1 MNLEELKKKMDEEHY
16 IYDDTLSTVLYVA
29 LQLGRPLLIEGAAG
43 VGKTEVAKVMA
54 AALDRELVRLQCY
67 EGLDESKALYEWN
80 YQKQLLSIQVNMNA
94 QDREALTRSLFSD
107 EYLLERP
114 LLKSI
119 RSEKPVVLLIDEID
133 KADEEFEAFLL
144 ELLSEMQVT
153 IPEVGTIRANSVPF
167 VVLTS
172 NRARPLSEALR
183 RRCAYLY
190 IEYPDMEKELAILR
204 AKLPHVDDR
213 LCAQVALAVQKLR
226 SNEVILKKPS
236 IAETLDWA
244 AALDALGIRE
254 LTPDAL
260 RKTAGFVLKN
270 NEDMAALARQ
280 TADKLDAMGIKFK
293 VVNVVDLVKLQSA
306 KENNEALSDEEFAEL
321 FTEDKPVLFAYHSY
335 ARDVR
340 GLIYDRPNHDNF
352 NVHGYEEQGSTTTPY
367 DMVRVNNI
375 DRYELQAEAL
385 RMIDADKY
393 ADKINELEAFR
404 QEAFQFAVDNGYDH
418 PDYTD
423 WVYSGVNT
431 NKQGAVSATAAT
443 AGDNE

>member
-1 MNLEELKKKMDEEHY
+1 MTFEQMKHKMDEARY
-16 IYDDTLSTVLYVA
+16 IYDETLATVLFVA

-43 VGKTEVAKVMA
+43 VGKTEIAKVMSSV
-54 AALDRELVRLQCY
+54 LDRDLVRLQCY

-94 QDREALTRSLFSD
+94 QDKDTLTRSLFSD

-114 LLKSI
+114 LLQSI

-144 ELLSEMQVT
+144 ELLSEMQVS
-153 IPEVGTIRANSVPF
+153 IPEVGTIRAKTIPF

-190 IEYPDMEKELAILR
+190 IEYPDVQKELAILR

-213 LCAQVALAVQKLR
+213 LCAQVAMAVQKLR
-226 SNEVILKKPS
+226 SNEAILKKPS

-260 RKTAGFVLKN
+260 RQTAGFVLKN
-270 NEDMAALARQ
+270 NEDIAAME
-280 TADKLDAMGIKFK
+280 DMP
-293 VVNVVDLVKLQSA
+293 
-306 KENNEALSDEEFAEL
+306 EDE
-321 FTEDKPVLFAYHSY
+321 HHCHCGGSC
-335 ARDVR
+335 
-340 GLIYDRPNHDNF
+340 GGHH
-352 NVHGYEEQGSTTTPY
+352 HG
-367 DMVRVNNI
+367 
-375 DRYELQAEAL
+375 
-385 RMIDADKY
+385 
-393 ADKINELEAFR
+393 
-404 QEAFQFAVDNGYDH
+404 
-418 PDYTD
+418 
-423 WVYSGVNT
+423 
-431 NKQGAVSATAAT
+431 
-443 AGDNE
+443 

>member
-1 MNLEELKKKMDEEHY
+1 MDLLTLKQKMDEAHY
-16 IYDDTLSTVLYVA
+16 IYDDTMATVLAVA

-43 VGKTEVAKVMA
+43 VGKTEIAKVMA
-54 AALDRELVRLQCY
+54 AALDRDLVRLQCY

-80 YQKQLLSIQVNMNA
+80 YQKQLLSIQVNMGSK
-94 QDREALTRSLFSD
+94 DSDTLTRSLFGD

-114 LLKSI
+114 LLRSI

-144 ELLSEMQVT
+144 ELLSDRQVS
-153 IPEVGTIRANSVPF
+153 IPEVGTIRAKSVPF

-190 IEYPDMEKELAILR
+190 IQYPDMEKELAILR

-226 SNEVILKKPS
+226 ASDSILKKPS

-270 NEDMAALARQ
+270 NEDIAALEE
-280 TADKLDAMGIKFK
+280 LDG
-293 VVNVVDLVKLQSA
+293 
-306 KENNEALSDEEFAEL
+306 AEDAHAC
-321 FTEDKPVLFAYHSY
+321 TCGGHC
-335 ARDVR
+335 
-340 GLIYDRPNHDNF
+340 GGHH
-352 NVHGYEEQGSTTTPY
+352 HG
-367 DMVRVNNI
+367 
-375 DRYELQAEAL
+375 
-385 RMIDADKY
+385 
-393 ADKINELEAFR
+393 
-404 QEAFQFAVDNGYDH
+404 
-418 PDYTD
+418 
-423 WVYSGVNT
+423 
-431 NKQGAVSATAAT
+431 
-443 AGDNE
+443 

>member
-1 MNLEELKKKMDEEHY
+1 MDLETLKQKMDEARY
-16 IYDDTLSTVLYVA
+16 VYDDTLATVLAVA

-43 VGKTEVAKVMA
+43 VGKTEIAKVMA
-54 AALDRELVRLQCY
+54 SALDRDLVRLQCY

-80 YQKQLLSIQVNMNA
+80 YQKQLLSIQVNMGSKSS
-94 QDREALTRSLFSD
+94 DELTKDLFSD

-119 RSEKPVVLLIDEID
+119 RSEQPVVLLIDEID

-153 IPEVGTIRANSVPF
+153 IPEVGTIRAKSVPF

-190 IEYPDMEKELAILR
+190 IQYPDMEKELAILR
-204 AKLPHVDDR
+204 AKLPHADDR

-226 SNEVILKKPS
+226 SSEAILKKPS

-260 RKTAGFVLKN
+260 RQTAGFVLKN
-270 NEDMAALARQ
+270 SEDIAIL
-280 TADKLDAMGIKFK
+280 
-293 VVNVVDLVKLQSA
+293 
-306 KENNEALSDEEFAEL
+306 EETQAHE
-321 FTEDKPVLFAYHSY
+321 HHC
-335 ARDVR
+335 
-340 GLIYDRPNHDNF
+340 GGHCHD
-352 NVHGYEEQGSTTTPY
+352 
-367 DMVRVNNI
+367 
-375 DRYELQAEAL
+375 
-385 RMIDADKY
+385 
-393 ADKINELEAFR
+393 
-404 QEAFQFAVDNGYDH
+404 
-418 PDYTD
+418 
-423 WVYSGVNT
+423 
-431 NKQGAVSATAAT
+431 
-443 AGDNE
+443 

>member
-1 MNLEELKKKMDEEHY
+1 MDLTTLKRKMDEAHY
-16 IYDDTLSTVLYVA
+16 IYDDTLATVLAVA

-43 VGKTEVAKVMA
+43 VGKTEIAKVMA
-54 AALDRELVRLQCY
+54 SALDRDLVRLQCY

-80 YQKQLLSIQVNMNA
+80 YQKQLLSIQVNMGKK
-94 QDREALTRSLFSD
+94 DSDELTKSLFSD

-114 LLKSI
+114 LLQSI

-153 IPEVGTIRANSVPF
+153 IPEVGTIKAKTIPF

-190 IEYPDMEKELAILR
+190 IQYPDMEKELAILR

-226 SNEVILKKPS
+226 SNEAILKKPS

-260 RKTAGFVLKN
+260 RQTAGFVLKN
-270 NEDMAALARQ
+270 NDDMAVLEE
-280 TADKLDAMGIKFK
+280 LDPQEHTHECHCGG
-293 VVNVVDLVKLQSA
+293 
-306 KENNEALSDEEFAEL
+306 
-321 FTEDKPVLFAYHSY
+321 HC
-335 ARDVR
+335 
-340 GLIYDRPNHDNF
+340 GGHH
-352 NVHGYEEQGSTTTPY
+352 HG
-367 DMVRVNNI
+367 
-375 DRYELQAEAL
+375 
-385 RMIDADKY
+385 
-393 ADKINELEAFR
+393 
-404 QEAFQFAVDNGYDH
+404 
-418 PDYTD
+418 
-423 WVYSGVNT
+423 
-431 NKQGAVSATAAT
+431 
-443 AGDNE
+443 

>member
-1 MNLEELKKKMDEEHY
+1 MDKNDFWIIIDRNINEVTAMNLELLKQKMDENNY
-16 IYDDTLSTVLYVA
+16 VYDDTLATVLAVA

-43 VGKTEVAKVMA
+43 VGKTEIAKVMA
-54 AALDRELVRLQCY
+54 SALDRDLVRLQCY

-80 YQKQLLSIQVNMNA
+80 YQKQLLAIQVNMGNKSN
-94 QDREALTRSLFSD
+94 DELTRDLFSD

-119 RSEKPVVLLIDEID
+119 RPEKPVVLLIDEID

-153 IPEVGTIRANSVPF
+153 IPEVGTIRAKSVPF

-190 IEYPDMEKELAILR
+190 IQYPDMEKELAILR

-213 LCAQVALAVQKLR
+213 LCAQVALSVQKLR
-226 SNEVILKKPS
+226 SSEAILKKPS

-260 RKTAGFVLKN
+260 RQTAGFILKN
-270 NEDMAALARQ
+270 SEDIAVLEQ
-280 TADKLDAMGIKFK
+280 TQI
-293 VVNVVDLVKLQSA
+293 
-306 KENNEALSDEEFAEL
+306 
-321 FTEDKPVLFAYHSY
+321 
-335 ARDVR
+335 
-340 GLIYDRPNHDNF
+340 HD
-352 NVHGYEEQGSTTTPY
+352 HHHCGGHCH
-367 DMVRVNNI
+367 D
-375 DRYELQAEAL
+375 
-385 RMIDADKY
+385 
-393 ADKINELEAFR
+393 
-404 QEAFQFAVDNGYDH
+404 
-418 PDYTD
+418 
-423 WVYSGVNT
+423 
-431 NKQGAVSATAAT
+431 
-443 AGDNE
+443 

>member
-1 MNLEELKKKMDEEHY
+1 MDLEQLKKKMDEARY
-16 IYDDTLSTVLYVA
+16 IYDETLATVLYVA
-29 LQLGRPLLIEGAAG
+29 LRLGRPLLIEGAAG

-54 AALDRELVRLQCY
+54 AALDRELVRMQCY

-80 YQKQLLSIQVNMNA
+80 YQKQLLAIQVNREEG
-94 QDREALTRSLFSD
+94 DKEALTRSLFSD

-144 ELLSEMQVT
+144 ELLSDMQVS
-153 IPEVGTIRANSVPF
+153 IPEVGTVAAKTIPF

-213 LCAQVALAVQKLR
+213 LSAQVAMAVQKLR
-226 SNEVILKKPS
+226 NTDAILKKPS

-260 RKTAGFVLKN
+260 RQTAGFVLKN
-270 NEDMAALARQ
+270 NEDINAM
-280 TADKLDAMGIKFK
+280 DLDVM
-293 VVNVVDLVKLQSA
+293 DS
-306 KENNEALSDEEFAEL
+306 
-321 FTEDKPVLFAYHSY
+321 
-335 ARDVR
+335 
-340 GLIYDRPNHDNF
+340 HDCQCGGHCGHHH
-352 NVHGYEEQGSTTTPY
+352 HGGHHH
-367 DMVRVNNI
+367 
-375 DRYELQAEAL
+375 
-385 RMIDADKY
+385 
-393 ADKINELEAFR
+393 
-404 QEAFQFAVDNGYDH
+404 G
-418 PDYTD
+418 
-423 WVYSGVNT
+423 
-431 NKQGAVSATAAT
+431 
-443 AGDNE
+443 

>member
-1 MNLEELKKKMDEEHY
+1 MNIDELKQKLDEANY
-16 IYDDTLSTVLYVA
+16 IYDDTLATVLYVS

-43 VGKTEVAKVMA
+43 VGKTEIAKVMA
-54 AALDRELVRLQCY
+54 SALDRDLVRLQCY

-80 YQKQLLSIQVNMNA
+80 YQKQLLSIQVNMGTR
-94 QDREALTRSLFSD
+94 DSEELTRSLFSD

-144 ELLSEMQVT
+144 ELLSEMQVS
-153 IPEVGTIRANSVPF
+153 IPEVGTIRAKSVPF

-190 IEYPDMEKELAILR
+190 IQYPDLDKELAILR

-213 LCAQVALAVQKLR
+213 LCAQVAMAVQKLR
-226 SNEVILKKPS
+226 SNEAILKKPS

-260 RKTAGFVLKN
+260 RQTAGFVLKN
-270 NEDMAALARQ
+270 SED
-280 TADKLDAMGIKFK
+280 LD
-293 VVNVVDLVKLQSA
+293 VL
-306 KENNEALSDEEFAEL
+306 EESQHHEHH
-321 FTEDKPVLFAYHSY
+321 ECSCGGHC
-335 ARDVR
+335 
-340 GLIYDRPNHDNF
+340 GGHH
-352 NVHGYEEQGSTTTPY
+352 HG
-367 DMVRVNNI
+367 
-375 DRYELQAEAL
+375 
-385 RMIDADKY
+385 
-393 ADKINELEAFR
+393 
-404 QEAFQFAVDNGYDH
+404 
-418 PDYTD
+418 
-423 WVYSGVNT
+423 
-431 NKQGAVSATAAT
+431 
-443 AGDNE
+443 